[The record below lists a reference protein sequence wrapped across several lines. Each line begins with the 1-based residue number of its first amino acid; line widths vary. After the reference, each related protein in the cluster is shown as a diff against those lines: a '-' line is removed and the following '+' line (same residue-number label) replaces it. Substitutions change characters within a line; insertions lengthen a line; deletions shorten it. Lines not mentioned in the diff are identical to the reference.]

1 MRYKISIEFDVY
13 EDISIRDVDTINDCL
28 EIIEEFISN
37 LDSYNLAKQRILAN
51 IGNIT
56 LEHFRGVNNV

>member
-1 MRYKISIEFDVY
+1 MRYRISVEFDVY
-13 EDISIRDVDTINDCL
+13 EDISVRDVDTINDCI
-28 EIIEEFISN
+28 EIIEEFFDN
-37 LDSYNLAKQRILAN
+37 LDSYNLAKQRIVGN